1 MKDYGLR
8 VIYLCVKLTM
18 RTTLVSFTCPS
29 HPSYESAERTAS
41 IEELLQLR
49 QDSKDQETR
58 IRTMSVGDCLDCQ

>member
-41 IEELLQLR
+41 IEELLQLG
-49 QDSKDQETR
+49 
-58 IRTMSVGDCLDCQ
+58 RTLKTKKLG